1 MKEELFEEQSFVD
14 AQKLSDILEEQDE
27 EDIKEVL
34 PPLSKT
40 LMEIYGLNTPSSD
53 VLNYISQKKT
63 SINMMVVAL
72 FMFITC
78 FVPLIILDSLYI
90 PEVFGVLIMALMIF
104 AGVVLIVK
112 GNAGVKNEKSLL
124 ANLELSDED
133 HEYIEAEN
141 ERYRKSQAN
150 NIIIAVG
157 LFIFSIFPVVI
168 ADTFLPWYIADNF
181 GIASMFIM
189 IASGVSL
196 LVYQARNA
204 SLFKKLLRSDKKVHY

>member
-27 EDIKEVL
+27 EVKEVL

>member
-27 EDIKEVL
+27 EVKEVL

-141 ERYRKSQAN
+141 GRYRKSQAN

>member
-27 EDIKEVL
+27 EVKEVL

-40 LMEIYGLNTPSSD
+40 LMEIYGLNTPSTD

-150 NIIIAVG
+150 NIIITVG

>member
-27 EDIKEVL
+27 EVKEVL

-40 LMEIYGLNTPSSD
+40 LMEIYGLNTPSTD

-78 FVPLIILDSLYI
+78 FVPLIILDSFYI

>member
-27 EDIKEVL
+27 EVKEVL

-40 LMEIYGLNTPSSD
+40 LMEIYGLNTPSTD

-189 IASGVSL
+189 IASVVSL

>member
-27 EDIKEVL
+27 EVKEVL

-40 LMEIYGLNTPSSD
+40 LMEIYGLNSPSTD

>member
-40 LMEIYGLNTPSSD
+40 LMEIYGLNTPSTD

>member
-40 LMEIYGLNTPSSD
+40 LMEIYGLNTPSTD

-141 ERYRKSQAN
+141 DRYRKSQAN

-189 IASGVSL
+189 IASVVSL

>member
-14 AQKLSDILEEQDE
+14 SQKLSDILEEQDE
-27 EDIKEVL
+27 EVKEVL

-40 LMEIYGLNTPSSD
+40 LMEIYGLNTPSTD

>member
-27 EDIKEVL
+27 EVKEVL

-40 LMEIYGLNTPSSD
+40 LMEIYGLNTPSTD

>member
-27 EDIKEVL
+27 EVKEVL

-40 LMEIYGLNTPSSD
+40 LMEIYGLNTPSTD

-104 AGVVLIVK
+104 AVVVLIVK

>member
-27 EDIKEVL
+27 EVKEVL

-40 LMEIYGLNTPSSD
+40 LMEIYGLNTPSTD

-157 LFIFSIFPVVI
+157 LFIFSIFPAVI

>member
-27 EDIKEVL
+27 EVKEVL

-40 LMEIYGLNTPSSD
+40 LMEIYGLNTPSTD

-196 LVYQARNA
+196 LVYQASNA

>member
-27 EDIKEVL
+27 EVKEVL

-40 LMEIYGLNTPSSD
+40 LMEIYGLNTPSTD

-157 LFIFSIFPVVI
+157 LFIFSILPVVI